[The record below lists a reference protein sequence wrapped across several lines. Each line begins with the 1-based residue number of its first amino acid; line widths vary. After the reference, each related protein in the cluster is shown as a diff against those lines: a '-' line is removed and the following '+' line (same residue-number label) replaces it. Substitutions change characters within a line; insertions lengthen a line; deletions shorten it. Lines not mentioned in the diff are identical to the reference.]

1 MKSIKKYIIFT
12 LLLFMFCSTVP
23 IVTYATDT
31 STHQEGEVYQ
41 GEDGFYYK
49 IIDGKPYKVEGGS
62 GSQGS
67 ISDEFKNYSSTTT
80 PDGETM
86 QKVNT
91 KVSSVTGTAISVIMY
106 LIFAFTG
113 FTTACDLLYI
123 SMPPL
128 RSVLCPAN
136 GGYANGYSS
145 YTRESADKASQRG
158 DMAKAAMLHRQAD
171 DIEMHGNGIAH
182 VNGKN
187 GSAAPRSW
195 ISSELR
201 SLVSNVQTN
210 GQISQDRNFT
220 ATTGINLMQSKK
232 NLLVEYFKRRAVGI
246 IYMVVVLILLVTT
259 SIFTDLGFNIG
270 ELIFEKVSSFLG
282 F

>member
-49 IIDGKPYKVEGGS
+49 IIDGKSYKVEGGS

-67 ISDEFKNYSSTTT
+67 ITDVFKDYSSTTT
-80 PDGETM
+80 PNGETM

-136 GGYANGYSS
+136 EGSMMGSAYNGNM
-145 YTRESADKASQRG
+145 TRTPLLNQ
-158 DMAKAAMLHRQAD
+158 QAGN
-171 DIEMHGNGIAH
+171 IEMDGAGIA
-182 VNGKN
+182 NGKN
-187 GSAAPRSW
+187 GSAAPRCW
-195 ISSELR
+195 ISRELR

-270 ELIFEKVSSFLG
+270 EFIFEKASSFLG

>member
-1 MKSIKKYIIFT
+1 MKFIKKYIIFT
-12 LLLFMFCSTVP
+12 LLLLMFCSTVP
-23 IVTYATDT
+23 IVTYATNT
-31 STHQEGEVYQ
+31 STHQEGDVYQ

-49 IIDGKPYKVEGGS
+49 IIDGKPYKVDDGS
-62 GSQGS
+62 GSKGS
-67 ISDEFKNYSSTTT
+67 ITDSFKNYSDTIT

-91 KVSSVTGTAISVIMY
+91 KVSSITGTAISVIMY

-128 RSVLCPAN
+128 RSVLYPVN
-136 GGYANGYSS
+136 GGYSSNTMGAMNNSNMARVHQQAGNVEMNGAE
-145 YTRESADKASQRG
+145 TVN
-158 DMAKAAMLHRQAD
+158 
-171 DIEMHGNGIAH
+171 INGR
-182 VNGKN
+182 ND
-187 GSAAPRSW
+187 SAAPRCW
-195 ISSELR
+195 ISRELR

-210 GQISQDRNFT
+210 GQISQGRNFT
-220 ATTGINLMQSKK
+220 ATAGVNLMQNKK
-232 NLLVEYFKRRAVGI
+232 NLLVEYFKRRVVGI

-270 ELIFEKVSSFLG
+270 EFIFEKASSFLG